1 MMDVAVLLG
10 ANPAAAEKEMTE
22 VLLFEIAIANISL
35 PRYTTEQFAIDYLEW
50 LPTSKLLSVPGN
62 YDSKALYFTFIWTI
76 YASISPCNPSHWSLH
91 CK

>member
-35 PRYTTEQFAIDYLEW
+35 PRYTPDQFVLDYFE
-50 LPTSKLLSVPGN
+50 SHGCQLLSVPGN
-62 YDSKALYFTFIWTI
+62 YGINYQ
-76 YASISPCNPSHWSLH
+76 
-91 CK
+91 